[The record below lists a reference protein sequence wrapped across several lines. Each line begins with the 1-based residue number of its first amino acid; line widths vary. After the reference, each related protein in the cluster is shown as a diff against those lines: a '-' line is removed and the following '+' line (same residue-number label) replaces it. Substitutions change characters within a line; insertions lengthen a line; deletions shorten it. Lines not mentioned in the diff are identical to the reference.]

1 MSETKLKIEKKDD
14 ILVYD
19 IPEVVKYLNDNMLP
33 EIMDLA
39 LNHYLEGFPTSNTEL
54 GGGRTNI
61 STNGW
66 VKRQEDYN
74 HPALVKSGRLKN
86 SLKIEGDSIV
96 SETAYG
102 EYHNDG
108 VDGRLPQRE
117 FLGESDELENKI
129 VKFIEDKLEALIL
142 K

>member
-19 IPEVVKYLNDNMLP
+19 LPEVVTYINDVMLGDIMKIAKDHYVSAFP
-33 EIMDLA
+33 ES
-39 LNHYLEGFPTSNTEL
+39 PTER
-54 GGGRTNI
+54 GGGRTNN
-61 STNGW
+61 SQNGW
-66 VKRQEDYN
+66 AVRQQEYT
-74 HPALVKSGRLKN
+74 HPILNKTGNLKN
-86 SLKIEGDSIV
+86 SIHIEDDCIV

-102 EYHNDG
+102 EYHNEG
-108 VDGRLPQRE
+108 TNILPRRE

-129 VKFIEDKLEALIL
+129 VKFLEDKLERLIL